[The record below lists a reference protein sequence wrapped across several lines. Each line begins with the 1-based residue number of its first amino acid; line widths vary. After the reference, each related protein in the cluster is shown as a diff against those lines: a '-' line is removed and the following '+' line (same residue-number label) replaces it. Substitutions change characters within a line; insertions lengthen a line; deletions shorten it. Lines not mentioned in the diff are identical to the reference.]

1 MPSVTQI
8 LRSRRSRRRK
18 LRRLPRIGG
27 AASALAAGSACLLG
41 ALAMGAALAFANLQ
55 QGLPDPAILETL
67 FGPPGQERF
76 QPTRLVDRDQRASWL
91 TLMHPLAADYKWA
104 SLDPASPTPL
114 PSSLIQ
120 ATLAFQDPTF
130 WENPGYEPRHLPELL
145 LAAALERE
153 LQVPLTITQQLA
165 EQALLP
171 PDQEGT
177 SPLTRWLRSAL
188 LAARITERF
197 PKERI
202 VAWYLNSAYFGN
214 QAFGADAA
222 ALVYFGK
229 HVEQLTPAESAMLA
243 PIPQAPGLNPADSP
257 TQARARQRLALQA
270 MADQGLISEKEA
282 RQAGSARLNL
292 RPAAEIRA
300 GWAPDAFARLALA
313 ELAQRLGPQAMQRGG
328 LTVITTLDP
337 DLQAQTTCTLR
348 THLRRMAGDPPN
360 TVDPA
365 PDGSPCLSAGLLPPL
380 RPRDAGL
387 DHRLDRGLALV
398 LDPATGQIMA
408 LDITPEGGA
417 RAQELLPA
425 GTALQPFI
433 YLAAFSRGYTPASM
447 VLDLPPDPQ
456 ASDLSAYQGPVRM
469 RTALA
474 NAYPAAAARALELAG
489 PENVLRAARQMGL
502 LNLQMEDTGTAMAL
516 AQGGAQIYP
525 LNLAR
530 ALGVIANQG
539 AMVGAADAQPDSQ
552 PRPTTILSVLGPAGE
567 LLYSYQP
574 RRRAVL
580 SPQLA
585 YLMADVLSD
594 EAARWPSLGEGNPL
608 EIGRPAAAYVGQ
620 DPQASSQWAL
630 GFTPQRVIAVWVGSE
645 AGRATVEITP
655 VNGAAP
661 VWHALALYATRDLPP
676 EGWDMPPG
684 VNPLEVCDPSGLL
697 PTIYCPR
704 VVREVFIQGTEPT
717 SYDDFYRPIRVN
729 RETDKLATLFTPL
742 DLVEERVYLIPPPEA
757 AAWARQVGI
766 ERPPEEYDTYTGP
779 GTTDPQVNIASPE
792 PFAMLRGAVTVQ
804 GAAWPDDFA
813 YFRLQYGEGLNPTR
827 WVQIGQDQQVRV
839 WGGSLG
845 RWDTSE
851 LNGLFTLQL
860 VVVGE
865 EGRVLTAAV
874 PVTVD
879 NSPPQV
885 RLLSPLAGQ
894 KLSMRAGG
902 ITLEVEAGDE
912 VGLDRVVFYVD
923 GRRVGQREAAPFT
936 LRWEPARPGEYEI
949 RAEAYDVA
957 GNMADTSSVTL
968 TVTP

>member
-8 LRSRRSRRRK
+8 LRSRSSRRRK
-18 LRRLPRIGG
+18 LRRLPRIGT
-27 AASALAAGSACLLG
+27 AASALAAGLACLLG
-41 ALAMGAALAFANLQ
+41 ALAMGAALAFANIE
-55 QGLPDPAILETL
+55 QGLPDPALLETV

-76 QPTRLVDRDQRASWL
+76 QPTRLVDRDRRASWL
-91 TLMHPLAADYKWA
+91 ALMHPLAADYRWA
-104 SLDPASPTPL
+104 SLDPTSPTPL

-120 ATLAFQDPTF
+120 ATLAFQDPAF

-145 LAAALERE
+145 LAAALRRE
-153 LQVPLTITQQLA
+153 LQLPLTITQQLA
-165 EQALLP
+165 EQALMPLA
-171 PDQEGT
+171 QESA

-188 LAARITERF
+188 LAARITERY

-202 VAWYLNSAYFGN
+202 VAWYLNSAYYGN

-222 ALVYFGK
+222 ALIYFGK
-229 HVEQLTPAESAMLA
+229 HVQELTPAESALLA
-243 PIPQAPGLNPADSP
+243 PIPQAPDFNPVDSP

-270 MADQGLISEKEA
+270 MAGQGLISEQEA
-282 RQAGSARLNL
+282 RLAGSAPLDL
-292 RPAAEIRA
+292 RPATEIRA
-300 GWAPDAFARLALA
+300 AWTPDAFARLALA
-313 ELAQRLGPQAMQRGG
+313 ELAQRLGPRALQRGG

-337 DLQAQTTCTLR
+337 DLQAQTSCTLR
-348 THLRRMAGDPPN
+348 THLRRMAGEPPN
-360 TVDPA
+360 TVEPA

-387 DHRLDRGLALV
+387 DHGLDRGLALV
-398 LDPATGQIMA
+398 LDPTTGQIMA
-408 LDITPEGGA
+408 LATTPDGGA
-417 RAQELLPA
+417 GAQEPLPA

-447 VLDLPPDPQ
+447 VLDLPTDPQ
-456 ASDLSAYQGPVRM
+456 VGDLTAYQGPVRM

-474 NAYPAAAARALELAG
+474 NAYPAAAARTLTLAG
-489 PENVLRAARQMGL
+489 PENVLRAAHQMGL
-502 LNLQMEDTGTAMAL
+502 LSLEMDEAGAMAL
-516 AQGGAQIYP
+516 AQGGAQVNP
-525 LNLAR
+525 LGLAR

-539 AMVGAADAQPDSQ
+539 TMVGAADQQPESQ
-552 PRPTTILSVLGPAGE
+552 PQPTTILSVLGQAGE
-567 LLYSYQP
+567 ALYSYQP
-574 RRRAVL
+574 QRRAVL

-585 YLMADVLSD
+585 YLTADVLSD
-594 EAARWPSLGEGNPL
+594 EAARWPSLGQGNPL
-608 EIGRPAAAYVGQ
+608 EIGRPAAAYVAQ

-630 GFTPQRVIAVWVGSE
+630 GFTPQRVMAVWVGSD

-661 VWHALALYATRDLPP
+661 VWHAIALYATRDLPP
-676 EGWDMPPG
+676 KGWDMPPG
-684 VNPLEVCDPSGLL
+684 ISPLDVCDPSGLL

-729 RETDKLATLFTPL
+729 RETGKLATLFTPL
-742 DLVEERVYLIPPPEA
+742 ELVEERVYLIPPPEA
-757 AAWARQVGI
+757 AAWAHQVGI

-779 GTTDPQVNIASPE
+779 GTTNRQVNITSPE
-792 PFAMLRGAVTVQ
+792 PFAMLRGAVTVR

-827 WVQIGQDQQVRV
+827 WVQIGQDHEVRV

-851 LNGLFTLQL
+851 LNGLYTLQL

-879 NSPPQV
+879 NNPPQV

-894 KLSMRAGG
+894 QLSMRAGG
-902 ITLEVEAGDE
+902 ITLEVEASDE
-912 VGLDRVVFYVD
+912 VELGRVIFYVD
-923 GRRVGQREAAPFT
+923 GRRVGQRAVAPFT
-936 LRWEPARPGEYEI
+936 LRWEPSRPGEYEV
-949 RAEAYDVA
+949 RAEAYDAA
-957 GNMADTSSVTL
+957 GNLAE
-968 TVTP
+968 TPSITITITP